1 MQKLI
6 TNMEDYGKHKESP
19 CIKYWDLNYLYE
31 WTIPQ
36 KLPVNN
42 FKWAGNISDFDES
55 FIKIIMKK
63 VMKDIFL
70 KLMLNTQKTYITF
83 TMINRFCL
91 NE

>member
-6 TNMEDYGKHKESP
+6 TNMDAYGKHKESP

-31 WTIPQ
+31 RAIPQ

-42 FKWAGNISDFDES
+42 FKWTEDISDFDES

-63 VMKDIFL
+63 LMKDIFL
-70 KLMLNTQKTYITF
+70 S
-83 TMINRFCL
+83 
-91 NE
+91 